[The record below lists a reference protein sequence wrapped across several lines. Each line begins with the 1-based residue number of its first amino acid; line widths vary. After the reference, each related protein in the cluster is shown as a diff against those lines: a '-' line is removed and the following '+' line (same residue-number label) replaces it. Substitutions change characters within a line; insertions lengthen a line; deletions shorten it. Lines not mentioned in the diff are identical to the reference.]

1 MRLQFRTL
9 VIALSVWTAV
19 ASLACA
25 QQSAKDASAFVSGT
39 KTAIQKGDPDDPFD
53 PVNRLADAAEQAAGR
68 KIRQSSLDDR
78 IEFRVGIS
86 PPRVRRGDMAKLT
99 IQGMPKPGFHTYPLT
114 KRSAALTL
122 DGSAVQDPIGLSK
135 IIYKENPGLQPLW
148 PVTETEPVPVNE
160 EGVGTLLEHQSDFS
174 WTQDILVLPEATPG
188 TKVLRFEIRLQVC
201 DKTCITDNIPFEVD
215 LEVSDTS
222 AVPLTAELE
231 KRLKVKEQVIEEV
244 IPPLVP
250 FPGALEQPTTR
261 PPEPSKN
268 GSGLKDREKIVATP
282 TKGAPAPSP
291 DPSPA
296 LSQEAGSTR
305 SDGLLGFILLGISFG
320 AISLITPCVFPM
332 IPITVSFF
340 LKQSEKE
347 HHQPLAMALVY
358 SGTIVTVLTLGGVLL
373 IRILQPVSQHWIT
386 NVVLGVLFAY
396 FAFSLF
402 GMYEIRLPTS
412 LANLTSAQEG
422 RGGLA
427 GTVFMALT
435 FTIISF
441 TCVAPFY
448 GSFIGLQASASS
460 ATDWVRLFLGALS
473 FSVTF
478 ASPFFLLALFPSV
491 LRKLPKSGSWMN
503 TVKVVMGF
511 LEIAAALKFLRAGEL
526 LVFGQARLLTYDM
539 VLGLYVGLSLV
550 CGVYLLGFFRLPHDD
565 PVEHIGVPRFLL
577 SLLFLSLGFYL
588 LPGLFKDA
596 SGERQRPSGEVFAW
610 LDSFLLQDPAPVVLP
625 GMARDG
631 NGSQA
636 SRDPAQR
643 LFWLS
648 DVREGLKEARDRQQ
662 LVFVD
667 FTGLI

>member
-1 MRLQFRTL
+1 MRLQFGTL
-9 VIALSVWTAV
+9 VIALSVWTALTSF
-19 ASLACA
+19 AFA
-25 QQSAKDASAFVSGT
+25 QQPAKDASGT
-39 KTAIQKGDPDDPFD
+39 KAALQKGDPDDPFD
-53 PVNRLADAAEQAAGR
+53 PVNRFDDAAEQTAGR
-68 KIRQSSLDDR
+68 KMRQSSLDDR
-78 IEFRVGIS
+78 IEFRVAIS
-86 PPRVRRGDMAKLT
+86 PPRVRRGETAKLT
-99 IQGMPKPGFHTYPLT
+99 IQGKPKPGFHTYPLT
-114 KRSAALTL
+114 KRSAALTPE
-122 DGSAVQDPIGLSK
+122 GSAVQDPMGLSK
-135 IIYKENPGLQPLW
+135 IIYKETPGLQPLW

-160 EGVGTLLEHQSDFS
+160 EGVGTLLEHQTHFT
-174 WTQDILVLPEATPG
+174 WTQDILVLADATPG

-215 LEVSDTS
+215 LEVTD
-222 AVPLTAELE
+222 APAAPLTAELE
-231 KRLKVKEQVIEEV
+231 KRLKVKEQVIEDV

-250 FPGALEQPTTR
+250 FPGGLDQAPSR
-261 PPEPSKN
+261 PPSKN
-268 GSGLKDREKIVATP
+268 GGSKDAEKVAVTP
-282 TKGAPAPSP
+282 GKGAPA
-291 DPSPA
+291 PSPA

-358 SGTIVTVLTLGGVLL
+358 SGTIITVLTLGGVLL

-396 FAFSLF
+396 FALSLF

-631 NGSQA
+631 NGAQS

-643 LFWLS
+643 LIWFS
-648 DVREGLKEARDRQQ
+648 DIREGLKEARDRQQ
-662 LVFVD
+662 LIFVD

>member
-1 MRLQFRTL
+1 MRLQFRKL
-9 VIALSVWTAV
+9 AIALSAWTAFTSF
-19 ASLACA
+19 AFA
-25 QQSAKDASAFVSGT
+25 QQSARDASGT

-53 PVNRLADAAEQAAGR
+53 PVNRLADGAEQATGR
-68 KIRQSSLDDR
+68 KIRQSSLDER

-86 PPRVRRGDMAKLT
+86 PPRVRRGEMAKLT

-114 KRSAALTL
+114 KRSAALTPE
-122 DGSAVQDPIGLSK
+122 GSAVQDPIGLSK
-135 IIYKENPGLQPLW
+135 IIYKENPGLQPMW
-148 PVTETEPVPVNE
+148 PVTETEPMPVNE
-160 EGVGTLLEHQSDFS
+160 EGVGTLLEHESNFS
-174 WTQDILVLPEATPG
+174 WSQDILVLPEATPG

-215 LEVSDTS
+215 LEVSDAP

-244 IPPLVP
+244 IPSLVP
-250 FPGALEQPTTR
+250 FGSALQQPTPR
-261 PPEPSKN
+261 PPAETKNSGGSK
-268 GSGLKDREKIVATP
+268 GPEKVVD
-282 TKGAPAPSP
+282 APAKAALAPSP
-291 DPSPA
+291 EPGPRLSEEGGSP
-296 LSQEAGSTR
+296 R

-373 IRILQPVSQHWIT
+373 VRILQPVSQHWIT

-396 FAFSLF
+396 FALSLF

-427 GTVFMALT
+427 GTIFMALT

-448 GSFIGLQASASS
+448 GSFIGLQASATS

-526 LVFGQARLLTYDM
+526 LVFGEADLLTYDV
-539 VLGLYVGLSLV
+539 VLGLYVGLALV

-565 PVEHIGVPRFLL
+565 PIEHIGVPRFLL
-577 SLLFLSLGFYL
+577 SLLFLSLVFYL
-588 LPGLFKDA
+588 MPGLFKDA
-596 SGERQRPSGEVFAW
+596 SGERQRPTGKIFAW

-625 GMARDG
+625 GIARDG
-631 NGSQA
+631 NGPQS
-636 SRDPAQR
+636 SRDPAQK
-643 LFWLS
+643 LIWLP
-648 DVREGLKEARDRQQ
+648 DVQEGLKEARDRQQ